1 MKKLFVVLVL
11 SLALCLAACG
21 QGAPAAEP
29 TAPAQSGAP
38 VQNDEP
44 TESATPVQLANPW
57 REVTEA
63 EAKSLCPRTFAVPD
77 GAENVVWRVMDSAAD
92 PSGVPGALV
101 QLSFELYG
109 MDFTAREQ
117 VTGDEELDQSG
128 MYYDWTYQLDET
140 LKNWADGTMACHTY
154 RHIGEDGYA
163 DLCTWY
169 DTEIGISYSL
179 SVTAK
184 DLDGFDLL
192 AIAEALADQA
202 A

>member
-11 SLALCLAACG
+11 ILALCLAACG

-29 TAPAQSGAP
+29 AQSGEAPQDAEP
-38 VQNDEP
+38 VQGDAP
-44 TESATPVQLANPW
+44 AQLANPW

-63 EAKSLCPRTFAVPD
+63 EAKALCPRSFSVPA

-109 MDFTAREQ
+109 MEFTAREQ

-169 DTEIGISYSL
+169 DTELGISYSV

-192 AIAEALADQA
+192 AIAEALADQTA
-202 A
+202 